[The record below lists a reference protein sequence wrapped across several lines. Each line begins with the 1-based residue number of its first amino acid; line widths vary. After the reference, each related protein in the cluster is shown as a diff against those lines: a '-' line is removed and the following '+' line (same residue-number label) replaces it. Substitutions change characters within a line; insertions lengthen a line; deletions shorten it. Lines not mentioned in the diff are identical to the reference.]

1 MVFLLNAQIKI
12 INEAL
17 GKSYTNLTF
26 DILSNSF
33 SSWESTNS
41 GFETDA
47 ATFEGSLNTTN
58 TSFITGLLKNNS
70 YDDFTA
76 DRVVTGWNPV

>member
-1 MVFLLNAQIKI
+1 
-12 INEAL
+12 
-17 GKSYTNLTF
+17 
-26 DILSNSF
+26 SF
-33 SSWESTNS
+33 SAWESTNS
-41 GFETDA
+41 GFEADA

-76 DRVVTGWNPV
+76 DKVVTGWNPV